1 MCDNLFTLPTGI
13 ISGFSRVLAGKK
25 GETVEKRDER
35 SGNLGE
41 RIPSSLYQFLGGLSS
56 QSHVSCSGG
65 CGMGSVIICSAGGP
79 LKLGF

>member
-1 MCDNLFTLPTGI
+1 MPTGTV
-13 ISGFSRVLAGKK
+13 SGLSRVLAAKK

-41 RIPSSLYQFLGGLSS
+41 RIPSSLYQFLGDLSS

-65 CGMGSVIICSAGGP
+65 CGMGSVIMCSAGGP
-79 LKLGF
+79 LNFGF